1 MNVLEPPGKNTN
13 IAQDET
19 KNDELWPLGS
29 RESNGVA
36 IKNTK
41 KQFFD
46 D

>member
-1 MNVLEPPGKNTN
+1 MIVLEPPGKNTN

-36 IKNTK
+36 IKNAK
-41 KQFFD
+41 KQFSD